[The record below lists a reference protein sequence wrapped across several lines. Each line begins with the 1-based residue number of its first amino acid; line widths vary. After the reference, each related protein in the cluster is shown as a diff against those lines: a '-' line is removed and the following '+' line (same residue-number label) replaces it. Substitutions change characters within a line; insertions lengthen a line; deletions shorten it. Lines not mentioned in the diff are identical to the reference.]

1 MAFNHIS
8 PVSFLLGKEIYML
21 GKIYMCFLSLV
32 GIHNITIVPYF
43 ILFHYSQVFLYVG
56 SF

>member
-21 GKIYMCFLSLV
+21 GKNIY
-32 GIHNITIVPYF
+32 
-43 ILFHYSQVFLYVG
+43 VFSKPG
-56 SF
+56 RNT